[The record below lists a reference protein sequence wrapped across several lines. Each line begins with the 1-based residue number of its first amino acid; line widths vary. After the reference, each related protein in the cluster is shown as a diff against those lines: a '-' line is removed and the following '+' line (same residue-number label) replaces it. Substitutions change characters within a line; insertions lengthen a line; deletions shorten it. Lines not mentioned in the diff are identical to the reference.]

1 MDLGQ
6 IMLTRR
12 RVQSEEG
19 AERGQET
26 HRPTVGPVRTSL
38 CLHSHLLPSS
48 NDRVTRNPKAELGAS
63 LSPHGCNRG
72 IHTQHKGSVFLTKYS
87 FGNQNCESGA
97 RKGILKPMQISHSTQ
112 KLSSI

>member
-1 MDLGQ
+1 MAQEPRGASGLGRNPGS
-6 IMLTRR
+6 LCFGRR
-12 RVQSEEG
+12 RLGGLGSDHAEPEGGQSEEG

-63 LSPHGCNRG
+63 LSPHGCNHG
-72 IHTQHKGSVFLTKYS
+72 IHTQNKGNVFLAKYS
-87 FGNQNCESGA
+87 F
-97 RKGILKPMQISHSTQ
+97 
-112 KLSSI
+112 